1 MTYMYVKNSS
11 PMITRQV
18 VNNLIEAMRN
28 ADVEVMHIDTMRLIV
43 AECEKVLADQQAASR

>member
-1 MTYMYVKNSS
+1 VTYMYVKNSS

-18 VNNLIEAMRN
+18 VSNLIEAMTN
-28 ADVEVMHIDTMRLIV
+28 ADIEIMHIDTMRLIV

>member
-18 VNNLIEAMRN
+18 VSNLIEAMTN
-28 ADVEVMHIDTMRLIV
+28 ADIEIMHIDTMRAIV
-43 AECEKVLADQQAASR
+43 AECEKVLADQQAATS